1 MLMIRF
7 LISVITLVS
16 LVAGLWLTPFAQAQ
30 PLEAC
35 ATVPD
40 LGSLV
45 QEIGGEQTTLTVFA
59 KGTENAHFVVPKPS
73 FIKALSTCDVYVQVG
88 LDLEIGWA
96 PPLLQNARNGA
107 ILPGGQGHIDAST
120 AIAPLEI
127 PSAPVDRSMG
137 DVHPFGNPHY
147 LLDPMNGLR
156 VARLLRDRL
165 SALRPTNAPYFA
177 ERYADFRRRLGV
189 ALVGQALADAY
200 DFEKL
205 TVLARH
211 GRLDSFL
218 KSQGQEALLGGW
230 LGSLRPHAGNKL
242 VGDHNAWVYFA
253 GLFGFDM
260 VAYLEPLPGIL
271 PTTKHMGVVI
281 ELMKTNRVK
290 AVLNAAY
297 YDPRYAQF
305 VSENSGATIVPMAEQ
320 VASRP
325 GTAHYLDM
333 VDYNVKQLAAA
344 LAGITD

>member
-7 LISVITLVS
+7 LISVITLAS
-16 LVAGLWLTPFAQAQ
+16 LVAGLWPIPPAQAQ
-30 PLEAC
+30 SLKAC

-45 QEIGGEQTTLTVFA
+45 QEIGGEHTTLTVFA

-73 FIKALSTCDVYVQVG
+73 FIKALNTCDVYVQVG

-96 PPLLQNARNGA
+96 PPLLRNARNGN
-107 ILPGGQGHIDAST
+107 ILPGSQGYIDAST

-137 DVHPFGNPHY
+137 DVHPLGNPHY
-147 LLDPMNGLR
+147 LLDPLNGLR

-165 SALRPTNAPYFA
+165 SALQPASAPYFA
-177 ERYADFRRRLGV
+177 ERYADFQRRLGV
-189 ALVGQALADAY
+189 ALVGEALADAY

-205 TVLARH
+205 AVLARH

-218 KSQGQEALLGGW
+218 KSQGQESLLGGW
-230 LGSLRPHAGNKL
+230 LGRLRPYSGSKL
-242 VGDHNAWVYFA
+242 VADHNVWVYFA
-253 GLFGFDM
+253 GLFGLDLL
-260 VAYLEPLPGIL
+260 AYLEPMPGIP
-271 PTTKHMGVVI
+271 PTTKHLNTVI
-281 ELMKTNRVK
+281 ELIQAHRVK
-290 AVLNAAY
+290 SVLAVAH

-305 VSENSGATIVPMAEQ
+305 VSEHSDATVVPMAEQ
-320 VASRP
+320 VNARP

-333 VDYNVKQLAAA
+333 IDYNVKQLSVA
-344 LAGITD
+344 LGGTT

>member
-1 MLMIRF
+1 MLSIRF
-7 LISVITLVS
+7 LISVITLAS
-16 LVAGLWLTPFAQAQ
+16 LVTGLWSTPFAQAQ
-30 PLEAC
+30 PLKAC

-45 QEIGGEQTTLTVFA
+45 QEIGGEQVMLTVFA

-73 FIKALSTCDVYVQVG
+73 FIKALSTCDVYVQIG

-120 AIAPLEI
+120 AITPLEV

-147 LLDPMNGLR
+147 LLDPINGLR

-205 TVLARH
+205 IVLARH

-253 GLFGFDM
+253 GLFGFNM
-260 VAYLEPLPGIL
+260 IAYLEPLPGML
-271 PTTKHMGVVI
+271 PTTKHMGAVI
-281 ELMKTNRVK
+281 ELMKTNGVK
-290 AVLNAAY
+290 AILTAAY

-320 VASRP
+320 GDSRP

-333 VDYNVKQLAAA
+333 VDYNVKQLSAA
-344 LAGITD
+344 LGGTS

>member
-7 LISVITLVS
+7 LISVTTLGS
-16 LVAGLWLTPFAQAQ
+16 LVTGLWLTPFAQAQ
-30 PLEAC
+30 PLKAC

-45 QEIGGEQTTLTVFA
+45 QEIGGDQTTLTVFA

-73 FIKALSTCDVYVQVG
+73 FIKALSTCDVYVQIG
-88 LDLEIGWA
+88 LDLEVGWA

-107 ILPGGQGHIDAST
+107 ILPGSQGYIDAST
-120 AIAPLEI
+120 AITPLEV
-127 PSAPVDRSMG
+127 PNAPVDRSMG

-189 ALVGQALADAY
+189 ALVGEALADAY

-205 TVLARH
+205 AVLARH
-211 GRLDSFL
+211 GRLETFL

-230 LGSLRPHAGNKL
+230 LGSLRPHVDNKL

-253 GLFGFDM
+253 GLFGLDI
-260 VAYLEPLPGIL
+260 VAYLEPLPGML

-290 AVLNAAY
+290 AVLKAAY
-297 YDPRYAQF
+297 YDPRYTQF
-305 VSENSGATIVPMAEQ
+305 ISENSGATIVPMAEQ
-320 VASRP
+320 ADSRP
-325 GTAHYLDM
+325 GTAAYLDM
-333 VDYNVKQLAAA
+333 MDYNVKQLATA
-344 LAGITD
+344 LAGTAQ

>member
-16 LVAGLWLTPFAQAQ
+16 LVTGLWLTPFAQAQ
-30 PLEAC
+30 PLKAC

-45 QEIGGEQTTLTVFA
+45 QEIGGEQTALTVFA
-59 KGTENAHFVVPKPS
+59 KGPENPHFVVPKPS
-73 FIKALSTCDVYVQVG
+73 FIKALSTCDVYVQIG
-88 LDLEIGWA
+88 LDLEVGWA

-107 ILPGGQGHIDAST
+107 ILPGGQGYIDASMVIT
-120 AIAPLEI
+120 PLEV
-127 PSAPVDRSMG
+127 SSTPVDRSMG

-165 SALRPTNAPYFA
+165 SALRPASAPYFA

-189 ALVGQALADAY
+189 ALVGEALADAY

-205 TVLARH
+205 AVLARH
-211 GRLDSFL
+211 GRLETFL

-253 GLFGFDM
+253 ELFGLDI

-290 AVLNAAY
+290 AVLTAAY

-320 VASRP
+320 GDSRP

-333 VDYNVKQLAAA
+333 VDYNVKQLATA
-344 LAGITD
+344 LAGTIK

>member
-16 LVAGLWLTPFAQAQ
+16 LVTGLWLTPFAQAQ
-30 PLEAC
+30 PLKVC
-35 ATVPD
+35 ATVPE

-59 KGTENAHFVVPKPS
+59 KGPENAHFVVPKPS
-73 FIKALSTCDVYVQVG
+73 FIKALSTCDVYVQIG

-107 ILPGGQGHIDAST
+107 ILPGGQGYIDAST
-120 AIAPLEI
+120 AITPLEVS
-127 PSAPVDRSMG
+127 SAPVDRSMG

-147 LLDPMNGLR
+147 LLDPVNGLR

-189 ALVGQALADAY
+189 ALVGEALADAY

-205 TVLARH
+205 AVLARH
-211 GRLDSFL
+211 GRLETFL

-230 LGSLRPHAGNKL
+230 IGSLRPHAGNKL

-253 GLFGFDM
+253 ELFGFDM
-260 VAYLEPLPGIL
+260 VAYLEPLPGIP
-271 PTTKHMGVVI
+271 PTTKHLNTVI
-281 ELMKTNRVK
+281 ELMKANGVR
-290 AVLNAAY
+290 AVLAVAY

-305 VSENSGATIVPMAEQ
+305 ISENSGAAVVPMAVQ
-320 VASRP
+320 ANSRP

-333 VDYNVKQLAAA
+333 LDYNVKQLSAV
-344 LAGITD
+344 LGGTSE

>member
-16 LVAGLWLTPFAQAQ
+16 LVTGLWLTPFAQAQ
-30 PLEAC
+30 PLKAC
-35 ATVPD
+35 ATVPE

-73 FIKALSTCDVYVQVG
+73 FIKALSTCDVYIQVG

-107 ILPGGQGHIDAST
+107 ILPGGQGYIDAST
-120 AIAPLEI
+120 AITPLEV
-127 PSAPVDRSMG
+127 SSVPVDRSMG
-137 DVHPFGNPHY
+137 DIHPFGNPHY

-165 SALRPTNAPYFA
+165 SVLRPTNAPYFA

-205 TVLARH
+205 AVLARH
-211 GRLDSFL
+211 GRLEAFL

-242 VGDHNAWVYFA
+242 VGDHNAWAYFA
-253 GLFGFDM
+253 QLFGFDM
-260 VAYLEPLPGIL
+260 VAYLEPLPGIP
-271 PTTKHMGVVI
+271 PTTKHLNTVI
-281 ELMKTNRVK
+281 ELMKANGVR
-290 AVLNAAY
+290 AVLAVAY
-297 YDPRYAQF
+297 YDPRYARF
-305 VSENSGATIVPMAEQ
+305 ISENSGAAVVPMAVQ
-320 VASRP
+320 ADSRP

-333 VDYNVKQLAAA
+333 VDYNVKQLSAA
-344 LAGITD
+344 LGGTS

>member
-16 LVAGLWLTPFAQAQ
+16 LVTGLWLTPFAQAQ
-30 PLEAC
+30 PLKVC
-35 ATVPD
+35 ATVPE

-45 QEIGGEQTTLTVFA
+45 QEVGGEQTTLTVFA
-59 KGTENAHFVVPKPS
+59 KGPENAHFVVPKPS
-73 FIKALSTCDVYVQVG
+73 FIKALSTCDVYIQVG

-107 ILPGGQGHIDAST
+107 ILPGGQGYIDAST
-120 AIAPLEI
+120 VIAPLEV
-127 PSAPVDRSMG
+127 SSTPVDRSMG

-156 VARLLRDRL
+156 VALLLRDRL
-165 SALRPTNAPYFA
+165 STLRPASAPYFA

-189 ALVGQALADAY
+189 ALVGEALADAY

-205 TVLARH
+205 AVLARH
-211 GRLDSFL
+211 GRLETFL

-230 LGSLRPHAGNKL
+230 IGSLRPYAGNKL

-253 GLFGFDM
+253 ELFGFDM
-260 VAYLEPLPGIL
+260 VAYLEPLPGIP
-271 PTTKHMGVVI
+271 PTTKHLNTVI
-281 ELMKTNRVK
+281 ELMKANGVR
-290 AVLNAAY
+290 AVLAVAY

-305 VSENSGATIVPMAEQ
+305 ISENSGAAVVPMAVQ
-320 VASRP
+320 ANSRP

-333 VDYNVKQLAAA
+333 VDYNVKQLSAV
-344 LAGITD
+344 LGGTS

>member
-1 MLMIRF
+1 MLNIRF

-16 LVAGLWLTPFAQAQ
+16 LVTGLWLTPFAHAQ
-30 PLEAC
+30 PLKAC
-35 ATVPD
+35 ATVPE

-45 QEIGGEQTTLTVFA
+45 QEVGGEQTTLTVFA

-73 FIKALSTCDVYVQVG
+73 FIKALSTCDVYIQVG

-107 ILPGGQGHIDAST
+107 ILPGGQGYIDAST
-120 AIAPLEI
+120 VITPLEV
-127 PSAPVDRSMG
+127 SSTPVDRSMG
-137 DVHPFGNPHY
+137 DIHPFGNPHY

-165 SALRPTNAPYFA
+165 SALRPASAPYFA
-177 ERYADFRRRLGV
+177 ERYADFQRRLGV
-189 ALVGQALADAY
+189 ALVGEALADAY

-205 TVLARH
+205 AVLARH
-211 GRLDSFL
+211 GRLETFL
-218 KSQGQEALLGGW
+218 KNQGQEALLGGW
-230 LGSLRPHAGNKL
+230 LGSLRPHAGNKI

-253 GLFGFDM
+253 QLFGLDI

-290 AVLNAAY
+290 AVLTAAY

-320 VASRP
+320 GDSRP

-333 VDYNVKQLAAA
+333 VDYNVKQLSAV
-344 LAGITD
+344 LGGTSE

>member
-16 LVAGLWLTPFAQAQ
+16 LVTGLWLTPFAQAQ
-30 PLEAC
+30 PLKAC

-59 KGTENAHFVVPKPS
+59 KGTENPHFVVPKPS
-73 FIKALSTCDVYVQVG
+73 FIKALSTCDVYIQIG

-107 ILPGGQGHIDAST
+107 ILPGSPGYIDAST
-120 AIAPLEI
+120 AIAPLEV
-127 PSAPVDRSMG
+127 PNVPVDRSMG
-137 DVHPFGNPHY
+137 DIHTSGNPHY
-147 LLDPMNGLR
+147 LLDPINGLR

-165 SALRPTNAPYFA
+165 SALRPANAPYFA
-177 ERYADFRRRLGV
+177 ERYADFRRRLGM

-205 TVLARH
+205 AVLARH
-211 GRLDSFL
+211 GRLDNFL

-230 LGSLRPHAGNKL
+230 LGSLRPHAGSKL

-253 GLFGFDM
+253 QLFGFDM

-281 ELMKTNRVK
+281 ELMKTNSVK
-290 AVLNAAY
+290 AVLTATY
-297 YDPRYAQF
+297 YDPRYVQF
-305 VSENSGATIVPMAEQ
+305 VSENSGAAIVPMAEQ
-320 VASRP
+320 GDSRP

-333 VDYNVKQLAAA
+333 LDYNVKQLAAA
-344 LAGITD
+344 LAGITN

>member
-16 LVAGLWLTPFAQAQ
+16 LVTGLWLTPFAQAQ
-30 PLEAC
+30 PLKAC
-35 ATVPD
+35 ATVPE

-73 FIKALSTCDVYVQVG
+73 FIKALSTCDVYIQVG

-120 AIAPLEI
+120 AITPLEV
-127 PSAPVDRSMG
+127 SSVPVDRSMG
-137 DVHPFGNPHY
+137 DIHPFGNPHY

-165 SALRPTNAPYFA
+165 SVLRPTSAPYFA

-205 TVLARH
+205 AVLARH
-211 GRLDSFL
+211 GRLEAFL

-230 LGSLRPHAGNKL
+230 LGSLQPHAGNKL

-253 GLFGFDM
+253 QLFGFDM
-260 VAYLEPLPGIL
+260 VAYLEPLPGIP
-271 PTTKHMGVVI
+271 PTTKHLNTVI
-281 ELMKTNRVK
+281 ELMKANGVR
-290 AVLNAAY
+290 AVLAVAY

-305 VSENSGATIVPMAEQ
+305 ISENSGAAVVPMAVQ
-320 VASRP
+320 ADSRP

-333 VDYNVKQLAAA
+333 VDYNVKQLAAV
-344 LAGITD
+344 LGGTS

>member
-16 LVAGLWLTPFAQAQ
+16 LVTGLGLTPFAQAQ
-30 PLEAC
+30 PLEVC
-35 ATVPD
+35 ATVPE

-59 KGTENAHFVVPKPS
+59 KGTENPHFVVPKPS
-73 FIKALSTCDVYVQVG
+73 FIKALSTCDAYIQVG
-88 LDLEIGWA
+88 MDLEIGWV

-120 AIAPLEI
+120 VIAPLEV
-127 PSAPVDRSMG
+127 PSVPVDRSMG
-137 DVHPFGNPHY
+137 DIHPSGNPHY
-147 LLDPMNGLR
+147 LLDPINGLR
-156 VARLLRDRL
+156 VALLLRDRL
-165 SALRPTNAPYFA
+165 SALRPASAPYFA
-177 ERYADFRRRLGV
+177 ERYTDFRRRLGV

-205 TVLARH
+205 VVLARH

-242 VGDHNAWVYFA
+242 VGDHNVWAYFA
-253 GLFGFDM
+253 QLFGFDM
-260 VAYLEPLPGIL
+260 VAYLEPLPGIP
-271 PTTKHMGVVI
+271 PTTKHLNTVL
-281 ELMKTNRVK
+281 ELMKANGVR
-290 AVLNAAY
+290 AVLAVAY

-305 VSENSGATIVPMAEQ
+305 ISENSGAAVVSMAGQ
-320 VASRP
+320 GDSRP

-333 VDYNVKQLAAA
+333 IDYNVKQISAVL
-344 LAGITD
+344 GGTS

>member
-1 MLMIRF
+1 MFRTRF
-7 LISVITLVS
+7 LISVITLAS
-16 LVAGLWLTPFAQAQ
+16 LVAGLWPIPPAQAQ
-30 PLEAC
+30 SLKAC

-45 QEIGGEQTTLTVFA
+45 REIGGEQTTLTVFA

-73 FIKALSTCDVYVQVG
+73 FIKALNTCDVYVQVG

-96 PPLLQNARNGA
+96 PPLLRNARNGN
-107 ILPGGQGHIDAST
+107 ILPGSQGYIDAST

-137 DVHPFGNPHY
+137 DVHPLGNPHY

-165 SALRPTNAPYFA
+165 SALRPANAQYFA

-189 ALVGQALADAY
+189 ALVGEALTDAY

-211 GRLDSFL
+211 GRLETFL
-218 KSQGQEALLGGW
+218 KSQGQESLLGGW
-230 LGSLRPHAGNKL
+230 LGSLRPYAGSKL

-253 GLFGFDM
+253 ELFRVRPRCLSRTPAGYTPNHETSERGDR
-260 VAYLEPLPGIL
+260 VDENKQCESRSESSLLRSPLCAIRL
-271 PTTKHMGVVI
+271 
-281 ELMKTNRVK
+281 R
-290 AVLNAAY
+290 
-297 YDPRYAQF
+297 
-305 VSENSGATIVPMAEQ
+305 
-320 VASRP
+320 
-325 GTAHYLDM
+325 
-333 VDYNVKQLAAA
+333 
-344 LAGITD
+344 

>member
-16 LVAGLWLTPFAQAQ
+16 LVSGLWLTPFAQAQ
-30 PLEAC
+30 PLKVC

-45 QEIGGEQTTLTVFA
+45 QEIGGEHTTLTVFA

-73 FIKALSTCDVYVQVG
+73 FIKALSTCDAYIQVG

-96 PPLLQNARNGA
+96 PPLLRNARNGT
-107 ILPGGQGHIDAST
+107 ILPGGQGYIDAST

-127 PSAPVDRSMG
+127 PSTPVDRSMG

-165 SALRPTNAPYFA
+165 SALRPASAPYFA

-189 ALVGQALADAY
+189 ALVGEALADAY

-211 GRLDSFL
+211 GRLETFL
-218 KSQGQEALLGGW
+218 KSQGQESLLGGW
-230 LGSLRPHAGNKL
+230 LGSLRPYAGSKL

-253 GLFGFDM
+253 ELFGFDLI
-260 VAYLEPLPGIL
+260 AYLEPLPGML
-271 PTTKHMGVVI
+271 PTTKHLNAVI
-281 ELMKTNRVK
+281 ELMKTNSVK
-290 AVLNAAY
+290 AVLKAAY
-297 YDPRYAQF
+297 YAPRYAQF
-305 VSENSGATIVPMAEQ
+305 VSDNSNATVVPMAEQ
-320 VASRP
+320 ANSRP
-325 GTAHYLDM
+325 GTEHYLDM
-333 VDYNVKQLAAA
+333 VDYNVRQLSAA
-344 LAGITD
+344 LGGTT

>member
-7 LISVITLVS
+7 LISVTTLVS
-16 LVAGLWLTPFAQAQ
+16 LVTGLWLTPFAQAQ
-30 PLEAC
+30 PLKAC

-59 KGTENAHFVVPKPS
+59 KGAENAHFVVPKPS
-73 FIKALSTCDVYVQVG
+73 FIKALSTCDVYIQVG

-96 PPLLQNARNGA
+96 PPLLQNARNGN
-107 ILPGGQGHIDAST
+107 ILPGGQGYIDAST
-120 AIAPLEI
+120 AIAPLEV

-147 LLDPMNGLR
+147 LLDPINGLR

-165 SALRPTNAPYFA
+165 SALRPANAPYFA

-189 ALVGQALADAY
+189 ALVGEALADAY

-205 TVLARH
+205 AVLARH

-230 LGSLRPHAGNKL
+230 LGSLLPHAGSKL

-253 GLFGFDM
+253 QLFGFDM

-271 PTTKHMGVVI
+271 PTTKHMGTVI

-290 AVLNAAY
+290 AVLTAAY

-305 VSENSGATIVPMAEQ
+305 VSENSVATIVPMAEQ
-320 VASRP
+320 ADSRP

-333 VDYNVKQLAAA
+333 LDYNVKQLSAV
-344 LAGITD
+344 LGGTS

>member
-1 MLMIRF
+1 MLSIRF

-16 LVAGLWLTPFAQAQ
+16 LVTGLWLTPFAQAQ
-30 PLEAC
+30 PLKVC
-35 ATVPD
+35 ATVPE

-59 KGTENAHFVVPKPS
+59 KGPENAHFVVPKPS
-73 FIKALSTCDVYVQVG
+73 FIKALSTCDVYIQVG

-107 ILPGGQGHIDAST
+107 ILPGSQGYIDASMV
-120 AIAPLEI
+120 IAPLEV
-127 PSAPVDRSMG
+127 SSTPVDRSMG
-137 DVHPFGNPHY
+137 DIHPFGNPHY

-156 VARLLRDRL
+156 VALLLRDRL
-165 SALRPTNAPYFA
+165 SALRPASAPYFA
-177 ERYADFRRRLGV
+177 ERYTDFRRRLGV
-189 ALVGQALADAY
+189 ALVGEALADAY

-205 TVLARH
+205 AVLARH
-211 GRLDSFL
+211 GRLETFL

-230 LGSLRPHAGNKL
+230 IGSLLPHAGNKL

-253 GLFGFDM
+253 ELFGFDM
-260 VAYLEPLPGIL
+260 ITYLEPLPGIP
-271 PTTKHMGVVI
+271 PTTKHLNTVI
-281 ELMKTNRVK
+281 ELMKANGVR
-290 AVLNAAY
+290 AVLAVAY

-305 VSENSGATIVPMAEQ
+305 VSENSGATVVPMAVQ
-320 VASRP
+320 ADSRP

-344 LAGITD
+344 LAGTTK

>member
-7 LISVITLVS
+7 LTSALTLAS
-16 LVAGLWLTPFAQAQ
+16 LIVGPGPTPAAQAQ
-30 PLEAC
+30 SLKAC

-73 FIKALSTCDVYVQVG
+73 FIKALSICDVYVQMG
-88 LDLEIGWA
+88 LELEVGWA
-96 PPLLQNARNGA
+96 PPLLQNARNGN
-107 ILPGGQGHIDAST
+107 ILPGSQGYIDASA

-137 DVHPFGNPHY
+137 DVHPLGNPHY

-165 SALRPTNAPYFA
+165 SALRPASAPYFA

-189 ALVGQALADAY
+189 ALVGEALADAY

-205 TVLARH
+205 AVLARH
-211 GRLDSFL
+211 ERLDSFL
-218 KSQGQEALLGGW
+218 KSQGQESLLSGW
-230 LGSLRPHAGNKL
+230 LGRLRPYVGSKL
-242 VGDHNAWVYFA
+242 VADHNVWVYFSE
-253 GLFGFDM
+253 LFGLDLI
-260 VAYLEPLPGIL
+260 AYLEPMPGIP
-271 PTTKHMGVVI
+271 PTTKHLNTLV
-281 ELMKTNRVK
+281 ELMKTNGVK
-290 AVLNAAY
+290 VVMATAY

-305 VSENSGATIVPMAEQ
+305 VSENSSATVVHMAEQ
-320 VASRP
+320 VTARP

-333 VDYNVKQLAAA
+333 VDYNVKQIAAA
-344 LAGITD
+344 LAGGSS

>member
-1 MLMIRF
+1 MLSIRF
-7 LISVITLVS
+7 LICVTALVS
-16 LVAGLWLTPFAQAQ
+16 LVTGLGLTPFAQAQ
-30 PLEAC
+30 SLKAC

-45 QEIGGEQTTLTVFA
+45 QEIGGDQTTLTVFA

-88 LDLEIGWA
+88 LELEIGWA

-107 ILPGGQGHIDAST
+107 ILPGGQGYIDASS
-120 AIAPLEI
+120 AIAPLEV
-127 PSAPVDRSMG
+127 PSVPVDRSMG
-137 DVHPFGNPHY
+137 DVHPLGNPHY

-165 SALRPTNAPYFA
+165 STLRPASAPYFA

-189 ALVGQALADAY
+189 ALVGEALADAY

-205 TVLARH
+205 AVLARH

-218 KSQGQEALLGGW
+218 KSQGQESLLGGW
-230 LGSLRPHAGNKL
+230 LGSLRPYAGSKL

-253 GLFGFDM
+253 TLFGFDM
-260 VAYLEPLPGIL
+260 VAYLEPLPGML

-281 ELMKTNRVK
+281 ELMKTNSVK
-290 AVLNAAY
+290 AVLKAAY

-305 VSENSGATIVPMAEQ
+305 IAENSGATIVPMAEQ
-320 VASRP
+320 ADSRP

>member
-1 MLMIRF
+1 MLIFRF

-16 LVAGLWLTPFAQAQ
+16 LVTGLWLTPFAQAQ
-30 PLEAC
+30 PLKAC

-45 QEIGGEQTTLTVFA
+45 QEVGGEQVMLTVFA

-73 FIKALSTCDVYVQVG
+73 FIKALSTCDVYVQIG
-88 LDLEIGWA
+88 LDMEIGWA

-120 AIAPLEI
+120 AIAPLEV
-127 PSAPVDRSMG
+127 SSVPVDRSMG
-137 DVHPFGNPHY
+137 DIHPFGNPHY

-165 SALRPTNAPYFA
+165 SALRPANAPYFA

-205 TVLARH
+205 IVLARH

-218 KSQGQEALLGGW
+218 KSQGREALLGGW

-253 GLFGFDM
+253 QLFGFDM
-260 VAYLEPLPGIL
+260 VAYLEPLPGML
-271 PTTKHMGVVI
+271 PTTKHMGAVI

-290 AVLNAAY
+290 AILTAAY

-320 VASRP
+320 GDSRP

-333 VDYNVKQLAAA
+333 VDYNVKQLSAA
-344 LAGITD
+344 LGGTS

>member
-7 LISVITLVS
+7 LISVTTLVS
-16 LVAGLWLTPFAQAQ
+16 LVTGLGLTPFAQAQ
-30 PLEAC
+30 PLKAC

-59 KGTENAHFVVPKPS
+59 KGAENAHFVVPKPS
-73 FIKALSTCDVYVQVG
+73 FIKALSTCDVYIQVG

-96 PPLLQNARNGA
+96 PPLLQNARNGN
-107 ILPGGQGHIDAST
+107 ILPGGQGYIDAST
-120 AIAPLEI
+120 AIAPLEV
-127 PSAPVDRSMG
+127 SSTPVDRSMG
-137 DVHPFGNPHY
+137 DIHPFGNPHY

-165 SALRPTNAPYFA
+165 SALRPANAPYFA

-189 ALVGQALADAY
+189 ALVGEALADAY

-205 TVLARH
+205 AVLARH

-230 LGSLRPHAGNKL
+230 LGSLLPHAGSKL

-253 GLFGFDM
+253 QLFGFDM

-271 PTTKHMGVVI
+271 PTTKHMGAVI

-290 AVLNAAY
+290 AVLTAAY

-305 VSENSGATIVPMAEQ
+305 VSENSVATVVPMAEQ
-320 VASRP
+320 ADSRP

-333 VDYNVKQLAAA
+333 LDYNVKQLSAV
-344 LAGITD
+344 LGGTSE

>member
-1 MLMIRF
+1 MMIRF

-16 LVAGLWLTPFAQAQ
+16 LVTGLGLTPFAQAQ
-30 PLEAC
+30 PLKVC
-35 ATVPD
+35 ATVPE

-59 KGTENAHFVVPKPS
+59 KGTENPHFVVPKPS
-73 FIKALSTCDVYVQVG
+73 FIKALSTCDVYAQIG

-120 AIAPLEI
+120 AITPLEVS
-127 PSAPVDRSMG
+127 SAPVDRSMG

-147 LLDPMNGLR
+147 LLDPINGLR

-165 SALRPTNAPYFA
+165 STLRPANAPYFA
-177 ERYADFRRRLGV
+177 ERYTDFRRRLGV

-205 TVLARH
+205 IVLARH

-253 GLFGFDM
+253 QLFRFNM
-260 VAYLEPLPGIL
+260 IAYLEPLPGML
-271 PTTKHMGVVI
+271 PTTKHMGAVI
-281 ELMKTNRVK
+281 ELIKTNGVK
-290 AVLNAAY
+290 AILTAAY

-305 VSENSGATIVPMAEQ
+305 VSENSGATVVPMAEQ
-320 VASRP
+320 ADSRP

-333 VDYNVKQLAAA
+333 VDYNVKQLSAV
-344 LAGITD
+344 LGGTS

>member
-1 MLMIRF
+1 MLRTRF
-7 LISVITLVS
+7 LISVITLAS
-16 LVAGLWLTPFAQAQ
+16 LVAGLWPIPPAQAQ
-30 PLEAC
+30 SLKAC

-45 QEIGGEQTTLTVFA
+45 REIGGEQTTLTVFA

-73 FIKALSTCDVYVQVG
+73 FIKALNTCDVYVQVG

-96 PPLLQNARNGA
+96 PPLLRNARNGN
-107 ILPGGQGHIDAST
+107 ILPGSQGYIDAST

-137 DVHPFGNPHY
+137 DVHPLGNPHY

-156 VARLLRDRL
+156 VARLLRNRL
-165 SALRPTNAPYFA
+165 SALRPANAQYFA

-211 GRLDSFL
+211 GRLETFL
-218 KSQGQEALLGGW
+218 KSQGQESLLGGW
-230 LGSLRPHAGNKL
+230 LGSLRPYAGSKL

-253 GLFGFDM
+253 ELFGFDL

-271 PTTKHMGVVI
+271 PTTKHLNAVI
-281 ELMKTNRVK
+281 ELMKTNSVK
-290 AVLNAAY
+290 AVLKAAY

-305 VSENSGATIVPMAEQ
+305 VSDNSNATIVPMAEQ
-320 VASRP
+320 ADSRP

-333 VDYNVKQLAAA
+333 VDYNVKQIAAA
-344 LAGITD
+344 LGETL

>member
-16 LVAGLWLTPFAQAQ
+16 LVTGLWLTPFAQAQ
-30 PLEAC
+30 PLKAC
-35 ATVPD
+35 ATVPE

-73 FIKALSTCDVYVQVG
+73 FIKALSTCDVYIQVG

-120 AIAPLEI
+120 AITPLEV
-127 PSAPVDRSMG
+127 SSVPVDRSMG
-137 DVHPFGNPHY
+137 DIHPFGNPHY

-165 SALRPTNAPYFA
+165 SVLRPTSAPYFA

-189 ALVGQALADAY
+189 ALVGQTLADAY

-205 TVLARH
+205 AVLARH
-211 GRLDSFL
+211 GRLEAFL

-230 LGSLRPHAGNKL
+230 LGSLQPHAGNKL

-253 GLFGFDM
+253 QLFGFDM
-260 VAYLEPLPGIL
+260 VAYLEPLPGIP
-271 PTTKHMGVVI
+271 PTTKHLNTVI
-281 ELMKTNRVK
+281 ELMKANGVR
-290 AVLNAAY
+290 AVLAVAY

-305 VSENSGATIVPMAEQ
+305 ISENSGAAVVPMAVQ
-320 VASRP
+320 ADSRP

-333 VDYNVKQLAAA
+333 VDYNVKQLAAV
-344 LAGITD
+344 LGGTS

>member
-1 MLMIRF
+1 MLNIRF

-16 LVAGLWLTPFAQAQ
+16 LVTGLWLTPFAQAQ
-30 PLEAC
+30 PLKAC

-59 KGTENAHFVVPKPS
+59 KGPENPHFVVPKPS
-73 FIKALSTCDVYVQVG
+73 FIKALSTCDVYIQVG

-96 PPLLQNARNGA
+96 PPLLQNARNGT
-107 ILPGGQGHIDAST
+107 ILPGGQGYIDASMVIT
-120 AIAPLEI
+120 PLEV
-127 PSAPVDRSMG
+127 SSTPVDRSMG
-137 DVHPFGNPHY
+137 DIHPFGNPHY

-165 SALRPTNAPYFA
+165 SALRPASAPYFA

-189 ALVGQALADAY
+189 ALVGEALADAY

-205 TVLARH
+205 AVLARH
-211 GRLDSFL
+211 GRLETFL

-230 LGSLRPHAGNKL
+230 LGSLLPHAGSKL

-253 GLFGFDM
+253 DLFGLDI

-290 AVLNAAY
+290 AVLTAAY

-305 VSENSGATIVPMAEQ
+305 VSENSVAAIVPMAEQ
-320 VASRP
+320 GDSRP

-333 VDYNVKQLAAA
+333 VDYNVKQLSAV
-344 LAGITD
+344 LGGTSE

>member
-16 LVAGLWLTPFAQAQ
+16 LVTGLWLTPFAQAQ
-30 PLEAC
+30 PLKVC
-35 ATVPD
+35 ATVPE

-59 KGTENAHFVVPKPS
+59 KGPENAHFVVPKPS
-73 FIKALSTCDVYVQVG
+73 FIKALSTCDVYVQIG

-107 ILPGGQGHIDAST
+107 ILPGSQGYIDASMV
-120 AIAPLEI
+120 IAPLEV
-127 PSAPVDRSMG
+127 PNVPVDRSMG
-137 DVHPFGNPHY
+137 DIHPSGNPHY

-156 VARLLRDRL
+156 VARLLQDRL
-165 SALRPTNAPYFA
+165 SALRPTSAPYFA

-189 ALVGQALADAY
+189 ALVGEALADAY

-205 TVLARH
+205 IVLARH
-211 GRLDSFL
+211 GRLETFL

-230 LGSLRPHAGNKL
+230 LGNLRPHAGNKL
-242 VGDHNAWVYFA
+242 VGDHNAWAYFA
-253 GLFGFDM
+253 ELFGFDM
-260 VAYLEPLPGIL
+260 VAYLEPLPGIP
-271 PTTKHMGVVI
+271 PTTKHLNTVI
-281 ELMKTNRVK
+281 ELMKTNGVK
-290 AVLNAAY
+290 AVLAVAY

-305 VSENSGATIVPMAEQ
+305 VSENSGAAVVPMAVQ
-320 VASRP
+320 ANSRP

-333 VDYNVKQLAAA
+333 VDYNVKQIAAA
-344 LAGITD
+344 LTGTTK

>member
-16 LVAGLWLTPFAQAQ
+16 LVSGLWLTPFAQAQ
-30 PLEAC
+30 PLKVC
-35 ATVPD
+35 ATVPE

-45 QEIGGEQTTLTVFA
+45 QEVGGEQTTLTVFA
-59 KGTENAHFVVPKPS
+59 KGTENPHFVVPKPS
-73 FIKALSTCDVYVQVG
+73 FIKALSTCDVYIQVG
-88 LDLEIGWA
+88 LDLEVGWA

-107 ILPGGQGHIDAST
+107 ILPGSQGYIDASS
-120 AIAPLEI
+120 AIAPLEV
-127 PSAPVDRSMG
+127 PSTPVDRSMG

-147 LLDPMNGLR
+147 LLDPINGLR
-156 VARLLRDRL
+156 VARLLQDRL
-165 SALRPTNAPYFA
+165 SALRPVSAPYFA

-189 ALVGQALADAY
+189 ALVGEALTDAY

-205 TVLARH
+205 AVLARH
-211 GRLDSFL
+211 GRLETFL

-230 LGSLRPHAGNKL
+230 LGSLRPHAGSKL

-253 GLFGFDM
+253 EFFGFDI
-260 VAYLEPLPGIL
+260 VAYLESLPGIL
-271 PTTKHMGVVI
+271 PTTKRMGVVI

-290 AVLNAAY
+290 VFLEAAY

-320 VASRP
+320 ANSRP

-333 VDYNVKQLAAA
+333 LDYNVKQLAAA
-344 LAGITD
+344 LAGTTK

>member
-1 MLMIRF
+1 MLIFRF

-16 LVAGLWLTPFAQAQ
+16 LVTGLWLTPFAQAQ
-30 PLEAC
+30 PLKAC

-45 QEIGGEQTTLTVFA
+45 QEIGGEQVMLTVFA

-73 FIKALSTCDVYVQVG
+73 FIKALSTCDVYVQIG

-120 AIAPLEI
+120 AIAPLEV
-127 PSAPVDRSMG
+127 PSVPVDRSMG
-137 DVHPFGNPHY
+137 DIHPSGNPHY
-147 LLDPMNGLR
+147 LLDPINGLR

-165 SALRPTNAPYFA
+165 SALRPANAPYFA

-260 VAYLEPLPGIL
+260 VAYLEPLPGML
-271 PTTKHMGVVI
+271 PTTKHMGAVI

-290 AVLNAAY
+290 AILTAAY

-305 VSENSGATIVPMAEQ
+305 VSENSGATVVPMAEQ
-320 VASRP
+320 GDSRP

-333 VDYNVKQLAAA
+333 VDYNVKQLSAA
-344 LAGITD
+344 LGGTS

>member
-16 LVAGLWLTPFAQAQ
+16 LVTGLGLTPFAQAQ
-30 PLEAC
+30 PLKAC
-35 ATVPD
+35 ATVPE

-45 QEIGGEQTTLTVFA
+45 QEVGGEQATLTVFA

-73 FIKALSTCDVYVQVG
+73 FIKALSTCDVYIQVG

-107 ILPGGQGHIDAST
+107 ILPGGQGYIDAST
-120 AIAPLEI
+120 AITPLEV
-127 PSAPVDRSMG
+127 SSVPVDRSMG
-137 DVHPFGNPHY
+137 DIHPFGNPHY

-165 SALRPTNAPYFA
+165 SVLRPTNAPYFA

-205 TVLARH
+205 AVLARH
-211 GRLDSFL
+211 GRLEAFL

-253 GLFGFDM
+253 QLFGFDM
-260 VAYLEPLPGIL
+260 VAYLEPLPGIP
-271 PTTKHMGVVI
+271 PTTKHLNTVI
-281 ELMKTNRVK
+281 ELMKANGVR
-290 AVLNAAY
+290 AVLAVAY

-305 VSENSGATIVPMAEQ
+305 ISENSGAAVVPMAVQ
-320 VASRP
+320 ADSRP

-333 VDYNVKQLAAA
+333 VDYNVKQLSAA
-344 LAGITD
+344 LGGTS